1 MIYLGLGTNCGDRR
15 QFLATAIDK
24 LERGGFRIKV
34 VSPIVES
41 PALLKENAK
50 PQWNQPFLN
59 LVLEGET
66 HLSPHELLALA
77 KKIEQEMGR
86 DLQAPRWSPRNI
98 DIDLLLWDEQKI
110 STAELTI
117 PHPEMHKRAFVITP
131 LMHIAPHLRMPC
143 LMLTPL
149 QISEQIRPIPLWM
162 GIVNLSLD
170 SFSDGGVNSDIHE
183 LESRLSDWINEGVQI
198 LDFGA
203 ESTRPNALEIT
214 AEAEWAQLKP
224 VFPLLDKLRERHALM
239 PLVSI
244 DTRHAGTAGR
254 ALQHGADWIN
264 DVSGLGDPAMIA
276 LVRDN
281 HSGAV
286 AMHSLSVPVKAGEVL
301 DSNRPVEVQVSE
313 WLKQRARCWEDNGLN
328 NDAIIFDP
336 GIGFGKSILQNLNLI
351 KSIGTLRKQ
360 GFRVLA
366 GHSRKSFMNTFT
378 DHEFADRDIETLGLS
393 LAMCEQGVDILRV
406 HDPLMH
412 IRAYRA
418 WAHAQA

>member
-24 LERGGFRIKV
+24 LLAGGFRIDT

-41 PALLKENAK
+41 PALLKEDAK
-50 PQWNQPFLN
+50 PQWSQPFLN
-59 LVLEGET
+59 LVLAGET
-66 HLSPHELLALA
+66 DLSPHELLALA
-77 KKIEQEMGR
+77 KNIEQAMGR

-98 DIDLLLWDEQKI
+98 DIDLLLWGEQRI
-110 STAELTI
+110 NTQALTI
-117 PHPEMHKRAFVITP
+117 PHPEMHKRAFVMTP
-131 LMHIAPHLRMPC
+131 LMHLAPRLLLPH

-170 SFSDGGVNSDIHE
+170 SFSDAGVNSDSDE
-183 LESRLSDWINEGVQI
+183 LEARLDDWIDEGVQI

-203 ESTRPNALEIT
+203 ESTRPDAQEIT
-214 AEAEWAQLKP
+214 ADTEWAQLKP
-224 VFPLLDKLRERHALM
+224 VFSLLGNLRKRHALM
-239 PLVSI
+239 PLISI
-244 DTRHAGTAGR
+244 DTRHVYTAMR
-254 ALQHGADWIN
+254 AIQYGADWIN
-264 DVSGLGDPAMIA
+264 DVSGLGDPEMIA

-281 HSGAV
+281 KSTAV
-286 AMHSLSVPVKAGEVL
+286 AMHSLSVPVKTGEML
-301 DSNRPVEVQVSE
+301 DSSRPVELQLTE
-313 WLKQRARCWEDNGLN
+313 WLQQRVQCWEDAGMDL
-328 NDAIIFDP
+328 DKIIFDP
-336 GIGFGKSILQNLNLI
+336 GIGFGKSGLQNLNLI
-351 KSIGTLRKQ
+351 KSIATLRKQ

-378 DHEFADRDIETLGLS
+378 DHEFVDRDIETLGLS

-406 HDPLMH
+406 HDPVMH

-418 WAHAQA
+418 WSHAQA

>member
-15 QFLATAIDK
+15 QFLATAINE
-24 LERGGFRIKV
+24 LEHGGFRIRV

-41 PALLKENAK
+41 PALLKEDAK

-66 HLSPHELLALA
+66 HLSPHELLVLA
-77 KKIEQEMGR
+77 KNIEQAMGR

-110 STAELTI
+110 KTAELTI

-131 LMHIAPHLRMPC
+131 LMHIAPHFQLPG
-143 LMLTPL
+143 LMLSPM

-170 SFSDGGVNSDIHE
+170 SFSDGGVNRDLDD
-183 LESRLSDWINEGVQI
+183 LESRLDDWIDEGVQI

-203 ESTRPNALEIT
+203 ESTRPNALEIS
-214 AEAEWAQLKP
+214 AEDEWTQLRP
-224 VFPLLDKLRERHALM
+224 IFPLLDKLRKRHALM
-239 PLVSI
+239 PLISI
-244 DTRHAGTAGR
+244 DTRHSYTAGR
-254 ALQHGADWIN
+254 AIEHGADWIN
-264 DVSGLGDPAMIA
+264 DVSGLGDPKMIA

-281 HSGAV
+281 KSGAV
-286 AMHSLSVPVKAGEVL
+286 AMHSLSVPVKPGEVL
-301 DSNRPVEVQVSE
+301 DSSRAVEAQVSK
-313 WLKQRARCWEDNGLN
+313 WLQQRTQRWEEAGLGK
-328 NDAIIFDP
+328 DRIIFDP
-336 GIGFGKSILQNLNLI
+336 GIGFGKSVLQNLSLI
-351 KSIGTLRKQ
+351 KTIGLLRKQ

-366 GHSRKSFMNTFT
+366 GHSRKSFMNIFS
-378 DHEFADRDIETLGLS
+378 DHKFADRDVETLGLS

-406 HDPLMH
+406 HDPVMH
-412 IRAYRA
+412 VRAYRA
-418 WAHAQA
+418 WAHAQS